1 MLSYSSLGGGRSCF
15 YRPPIDHRQNLLIFT
30 FQTNI
35 RIVRHF
41 QTFGKG
47 IAQRLVRVFSNVWQK
62 CFPTFGKSVVK
73 RWKQVFSTFDKSA
86 IQRLIK
92 VLSNI

>member
-1 MLSYSSLGGGRSCF
+1 
-15 YRPPIDHRQNLLIFT
+15 
-30 FQTNI
+30 I

-73 RWKQVFSTFDKSA
+73 RWKQVFSTFEISLF
-86 IQRLIK
+86 QCLIK
-92 VLSNI
+92 VLSNVL